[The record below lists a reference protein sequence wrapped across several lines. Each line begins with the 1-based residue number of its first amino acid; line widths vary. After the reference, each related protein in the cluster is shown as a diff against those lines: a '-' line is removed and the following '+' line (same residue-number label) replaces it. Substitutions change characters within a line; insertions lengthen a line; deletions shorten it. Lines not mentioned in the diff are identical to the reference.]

1 VIKNLRAANLFRQ
14 PCDEG
19 VIRSERVATPCPAR
33 SGRWVLAATI
43 IGSSMVFI
51 DGTVVNVALPV
62 LQRELNATVADVQWV
77 VESYALFLSALILVG
92 GSLGDLYGRRRVFAI
107 GVGIFAVASAW
118 CGLAADPIQLIIAR
132 AVQGI
137 GGALLVPGS
146 LAIISACFGDEQR
159 GRAIGIWSGASAMTT
174 ALGPVLGGW
183 LVEHVSWRLV
193 FFINI
198 PLALVV
204 IAILYLRVPESRAET
219 RAGGLDWWGALLV
232 TIGLGG
238 TVFGLIES
246 PEFGWTHP
254 LVLGSLAVGIIS
266 LILFVAV
273 EARSASPMV
282 PLSLF
287 RSRSFS
293 GANLLTL
300 FLYAAL
306 GGSLFFLPFNL
317 IQVQGYSPTAA
328 GAVFLPFVLIMFLL
342 SRWAGGLV
350 DRHGARLPLIVGPII
365 AACGFALFAIPE
377 IGGSYWTT
385 FFPAI
390 LIMGLGMAISV
401 APLTTAVMNSV
412 PSERAGVASGVNNA
426 ASRVASLLSIAV
438 LGIVVLNVF
447 NHELDERVRL
457 LDLPDQT
464 RQALDQERIKLAGA
478 DIPPEIAGER
488 KVRLRTAINEAFV
501 SGFRIVMIIAA
512 ILALISSLVAA
523 LMIEGKKPV
532 RAVEPEAPG

>member
-1 VIKNLRAANLFRQ
+1 MA
-14 PCDEG
+14 
-19 VIRSERVATPCPAR
+19 
-33 SGRWVLAATI
+33 
-43 IGSSMVFI
+43 FI

-77 VESYALFLSALILVG
+77 VEAYALFLSALILVG

-107 GVGIFAVASAW
+107 GVSVFAAASAW
-118 CGLAADPIQLIIAR
+118 CGFAPDPIQLIIAR
-132 AVQGI
+132 AFQGI

-146 LAIISACFGDEQR
+146 LAIISACFGDEER

-183 LVEHVSWRLV
+183 LVENVSWRLV

-198 PLALVV
+198 PLALGVL
-204 IAILYLRVPESRAET
+204 AILYLRVPESRAET
-219 RAGGLDWWGALLV
+219 ASGRLDWWGALLG
-232 TIGLGG
+232 TLGLGG

-246 PEFGWTHP
+246 PELGWTHP
-254 LVLGSLAVGIIS
+254 VVLTSLAVGIVS
-266 LILFVAV
+266 LLLFVVV
-273 EARSASPMV
+273 EARSPSPMV
-282 PLSLF
+282 PFSLF

-293 GANLLTL
+293 GANLLTF

-328 GAVFLPFVLIMFLL
+328 GAVFLPFVLMMFLL

-350 DRHGARLPLIVGPII
+350 DRHGPRLPLVVGPII
-365 AACGFALFAIPE
+365 AACGFALFAIPG

-390 LIMGLGMAISV
+390 VVMGLGMAISV

-412 PSERAGVASGVNNA
+412 SSERAGVASGINNA
-426 ASRVASLLSIAV
+426 ASRVAGLLSIAV
-438 LGIVVLNVF
+438 FGILVLNAF
-447 NHELDERVRL
+447 NHELDFRL
-457 LDLPDQT
+457 TNLDLSDGI
-464 RQALDQERIKLAGA
+464 RQALDAERIKLAGA
-478 DIPPEIAGER
+478 EIPSKVAGETR
-488 KVRLRTAINEAFV
+488 AHLRDAINGAYLA
-501 SGFRIVMIIAA
+501 GFRLVMIIAA
-512 ILALISSLVAA
+512 ALALASSLVAA
-523 LMIEGKKPV
+523 LMIQGKP
-532 RAVEPEAPG
+532 PERSLRRKGTG